1 MKPEAR
7 RDIVI
12 REGKNEGFM
21 VGKRKGQ
28 EKRVRLLITKTD

>member
-1 MKPEAR
+1 MKPDAR
-7 RDIVI
+7 RDRVI
-12 REGKNEGFM
+12 KDGKNEGFM